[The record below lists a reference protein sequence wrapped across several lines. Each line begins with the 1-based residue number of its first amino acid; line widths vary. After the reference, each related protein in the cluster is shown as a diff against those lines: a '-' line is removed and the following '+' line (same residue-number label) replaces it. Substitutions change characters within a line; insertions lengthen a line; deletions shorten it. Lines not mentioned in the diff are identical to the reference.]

1 MSKRESILQ
10 RIMTNLTNTTGVSTR
25 IYRSRVEALARSE
38 TPAIVVEWTQDECD
52 MTGSL
57 PYLNWSLVVRI
68 AVITRGAVPDQLADA
83 TVTNLHFRLL
93 SDITLN
99 GLAFDIIPINT
110 EFEAVD
116 TDQPTGVTI
125 CFYRVRYRTSLG
137 DIAV

>member
-1 MSKRESILQ
+1 MSIRESILL
-10 RIMTNLTNTTGVSTR
+10 RIMTNLTNTTGVGTR

-38 TPAIVVEWTQDECD
+38 TPAIVVEWTRDECD

-68 AVITRGAVPDQLADA
+68 AVVTRGAVPDQIASP
-83 TVTNLHFRLL
+83 TVTNLHLRLL

-99 GLAFDIIPINT
+99 GLAYDIIPMVT
-110 EFEAVD
+110 EFETVD
-116 TDQPTGVTI
+116 TDQPTGITL
-125 CFYRVRYRTSLG
+125 CFYRVRYRTTLG